1 MLHSPARFLTGPF
14 TGLRCWGLCWGL
26 VVLLGCPP
34 SAPAPKTPEQVIE
47 ESKITVREV
56 EAVLAAVKEPD
67 KATAGV
73 VPEAKPA
80 AAEPAKPVAKN
91 DPLKDVA
98 PPGPV
103 VPYFNPLTE
112 AEVAE
117 GWISLF
123 DGHSLFGWE
132 SNAAE
137 VNWAVADGTITAD
150 AGPKGLLLTYTPFA
164 DYQFRCE
171 YRMAAGGNSGV
182 FLRSLRE
189 PKDVL
194 KDCYEVNIVDEH
206 PEGYLTGAIVGLQKT
221 DKPIQGSGDWHT
233 LLLAA
238 NGTKITIAID
248 GNLVCIYDD
257 TRPEARRSGLI
268 GLQKNAG
275 KIEFKNIALQPLNQ
289 KPLFNG
295 TDLTGWRTVPGSK
308 GEFTVEDGTIRVK
321 GGEGFLESE
330 SQHKDFVLQA
340 QARTNADAVN
350 TGVFFRSETGTE
362 KAKSNGYEMQI
373 DNSYTKKEVDPN
385 APFEVPFPD
394 AIVDSEQGAVTTG
407 KSQPQSEL
415 EAQREII
422 RFLEMSRIS
431 DYGPPKN
438 AGTGAIFRRI
448 NARRIVASD
457 NAWATVTLI
466 ASGPRFSTFV
476 NGYAVVH
483 WEDTRKPDPN
493 PRKGQRLDAGHFSL
507 QGHDPGT
514 DASFR
519 AITVSNLP

>member
-1 MLHSPARFLTGPF
+1 MLMHHPLLTTGPQPRLCSWLLGF
-14 TGLRCWGLCWGL
+14 GLIA
-26 VVLLGCPP
+26 LLGCQP
-34 SAPAPKTPEQVIE
+34 SGPAPQSPEQVIE
-47 ESKITVREV
+47 ESQKTVREV
-56 EAVLAAVKEPD
+56 EAVIAAVKETD

-73 VPEAKPA
+73 VAEAQPAAPDVAKPA
-80 AAEPAKPVAKN
+80 AKN

-98 PPGPV
+98 PPGPL
-103 VPYFNPLTE
+103 VPYFNPLTD
-112 AEVAE
+112 AEIAE

-123 DGHSLFGWE
+123 DGHSLFGWG

-137 VNWAVADGTITAD
+137 VNWAVTDGSITAD

-182 FLRSLRE
+182 FLRTLRE

-206 PEGYLTGAIVGLQKT
+206 PEGYLTGSIVGLQKT
-221 DKPIQGSGDWHT
+221 AEPIQGSGDWHT

-248 GNLVCIYDD
+248 GNLVCVYDD

-308 GEFTVEDGTIRVK
+308 GEFTVEDGTIHVR

-340 QARTNADAVN
+340 QARTNVEEVN
-350 TGVFFRSETGTE
+350 TGIFFRAEAGTE
-362 KAKSNGYEMQI
+362 KAKSNGYEMQV
-373 DNSYTKKEVDPN
+373 DNSLKKVDPE
-385 APFEVPFPD
+385 APFRSGSF
-394 AIVDSEQGAVTTG
+394 
-407 KSQPQSEL
+407 
-415 EAQREII
+415 EII
-422 RFLEMSRIS
+422 
-431 DYGPPKN
+431 GVNVPGN
-438 AGTGAIFRRI
+438 AGTGAIFRRV
-448 NARRIVASD
+448 NARCLMALD
-457 NAWATVTLI
+457 NQWATVTLI
-466 ASGPRFSTFV
+466 ASGPRISTYV

-483 WEDTRKPDPN
+483 WDDTRKPDPN

-514 DASFR
+514 DAAFR
-519 AITVSNLP
+519 AITVSDLP

>member
-1 MLHSPARFLTGPF
+1 MHSPLELLLTDMLSR
-14 TGLRCWGLCWGL
+14 LRCGWLCLG
-26 VVLLGCPP
+26 VMALLGCQPGAPPAP
-34 SAPAPKTPEQVIE
+34 SAPTAGPLVT
-47 ESKITVREV
+47 EV
-56 EAVLAAVKEPD
+56 GRVLPDVKDEPD
-67 KATAGV
+67 Q
-73 VPEAKPA
+73 KPA
-80 AAEPAKPVAKN
+80 GTAAAPAKPTN

-98 PPGPV
+98 PAGPV
-103 VPYFNPLTE
+103 VPYFNPLTD
-112 AEVAE
+112 AEIAE

-132 SNAAE
+132 TNAAD
-137 VNWAVADGTITAD
+137 VNWSVAEGAITAD
-150 AGPKGLLLTYTPFA
+150 SGPKGLLLTYTPFA
-164 DYQFRCE
+164 DYRFRCE

-182 FLRSLRE
+182 FLRSLHE

-206 PEGYLTGAIVGLQKT
+206 PEGFLTGAIVGLQKT
-221 DKPIQGSGDWHT
+221 AEPIKGSEGDWHT
-233 LLLAA
+233 FLLTAD
-238 NGTKITIAID
+238 GTKITVTLD
-248 GNLVCIYDD
+248 GKEVCTYDD

-308 GEFTVEDGTIRVK
+308 GEFTVEDGTIHVK

-340 QARTNADAVN
+340 QARTNAAAVN
-350 TGVFFRSETGTE
+350 TGIFFRAETGTE
-362 KAKSNGYEMQI
+362 KARSNGYEAQI
-373 DNSYTKKEVDPN
+373 DFTRTEPEAS
-385 APFEVPFPD
+385 APGAD
-394 AIVDSEQGAVTTG
+394 A
-407 KSQPQSEL
+407 
-415 EAQREII
+415 
-422 RFLEMSRIS
+422 
-431 DYGPPKN
+431 PKN
-438 AGTGAIFRRI
+438 AGPGAIFRRV
-448 NARRIVASD
+448 NARRVVGQD
-457 NAWATVTLI
+457 NTWATVTLI
-466 ASGPRFSTFV
+466 ASGPRISTYV

-519 AITVSNLP
+519 AITVSDLP

>member
-1 MLHSPARFLTGPF
+1 MRFPCTTDILVRRTRNLLWHQPLHPQRTLF
-14 TGLRCWGLCWGL
+14 TTDPQPRLRYWLLGFGLIA
-26 VVLLGCPP
+26 LLGCQP
-34 SAPAPKTPEQVIE
+34 SGPAPKSPEQVIE
-47 ESKITVREV
+47 ESQKTVREV
-56 EAVLAAVKEPD
+56 EAVTAAVKEPD
-67 KATAGV
+67 KATSGV
-73 VPEAKPA
+73 VPEVKPA
-80 AAEPAKPVAKN
+80 AAVAAKAAAKN

-112 AEVAE
+112 AEIAE

-132 SNAAE
+132 SNSSE
-137 VNWAVADGTITAD
+137 VNWKVADETITAD

-182 FLRSLRE
+182 FLRTLRE

-206 PEGYLTGAIVGLQKT
+206 PEGFLTGSIVGLQKT
-221 DKPIQGSGDWHT
+221 AEPIQGSGDWHT

-308 GEFTVEDGTIRVK
+308 GEFTFEEGTIHVK

-330 SQHKDFVLQA
+330 SLHKDFVLQA
-340 QARTNADAVN
+340 QARTNTEEVN
-350 TGVFFRSETGTE
+350 TGIFFRAEAGTE
-362 KAKSNGYEMQI
+362 KAKSNGYEMQV
-373 DNSYTKKEVDPN
+373 DNSLKKEDPE
-385 APFEVPFPD
+385 APLRSGRF
-394 AIVDSEQGAVTTG
+394 
-407 KSQPQSEL
+407 
-415 EAQREII
+415 EII
-422 RFLEMSRIS
+422 
-431 DYGPPKN
+431 GVNVPGN
-438 AGTGAIFRRI
+438 AGTGAIFRRV
-448 NARRIVASD
+448 NARCLMALD
-457 NAWATVTLI
+457 KEWATVTLI
-466 ASGPRFSTFV
+466 ASGPRFSTYV

-493 PRKGQRLDAGHFSL
+493 PRKGQRTGAGHFSL

-519 AITVSNLP
+519 AITVSDMP

>member
-1 MLHSPARFLTGPF
+1 MLSHHLLLTTNPQPRLRSWLLGF
-14 TGLRCWGLCWGL
+14 GLLA
-26 VVLLGCPP
+26 LLGCKP
-34 SAPAPKTPEQVIE
+34 SGPAPQSPEQVIE
-47 ESKITVREV
+47 ESKKTVREV
-56 EAVLAAVKEPD
+56 EAAIAAVKETD
-67 KATAGV
+67 KATAGGV
-73 VPEAKPA
+73 AEAQPAASEVAKPA
-80 AAEPAKPVAKN
+80 AKN

-98 PPGPV
+98 PPGPL

-112 AEVAE
+112 SEITS

-137 VNWAVADGTITAD
+137 VNWKVEDGTITAD

-182 FLRSLRE
+182 FLRTLRE

-206 PEGYLTGAIVGLQKT
+206 PEGFLTGSIVGLQKT
-221 DKPIQGSGDWHT
+221 AEPIKGSGDWHT
-233 LLLAA
+233 FLLTA
-238 NGTKITIAID
+238 NGTKITIALD
-248 GNLVCIYDD
+248 GKQVCTYDD

-268 GLQKNAG
+268 GLQKNEG
-275 KIEFKNIALQPLNQ
+275 KIGFKNIALQPLNQ

-308 GEFTVEDGTIRVK
+308 GEFTVEDGTIHVQ

-330 SQHKDFVLQA
+330 SQHQDFVLQA
-340 QARTNADAVN
+340 QARTNTKEVN
-350 TGVFFRSETGTE
+350 TGIFFRAEAGTE
-362 KAKSNGYEMQI
+362 KAKSNGYEMQV
-373 DNSYTKKEVDPN
+373 DNSLKKKDPD
-385 APFEVPFPD
+385 APFFSGRFEIRGANVP
-394 AIVDSEQGAVTTG
+394 G
-407 KSQPQSEL
+407 
-415 EAQREII
+415 
-422 RFLEMSRIS
+422 
-431 DYGPPKN
+431 N
-438 AGTGAIFRRI
+438 AGTGAIFRRV
-448 NARRIVASD
+448 NARCLMALD
-457 NAWATVTLI
+457 MEWATVTLI
-466 ASGPRFSTFV
+466 ASGPRFSTYV

-493 PRKGQRLDAGHFSL
+493 PRKGQRAGTGHISL

-519 AITVSNLP
+519 AITVSDLP

>member
-1 MLHSPARFLTGPF
+1 MHRPALFHSVHSLSH
-14 TGLRCWGLCWGL
+14 LRTWGLCL
-26 VVLLGCPP
+26 SLSVLLGCQPNV
-34 SAPAPKTPEQVIE
+34 PAPTPPLPQAGPG
-47 ESKITVREV
+47 EV
-56 EAVLAAVKEPD
+56 TPIVNPTPSSTEVKP
-67 KATAGV
+67 
-73 VPEAKPA
+73 PA
-80 AAEPAKPVAKN
+80 AAPEPKPAAKN
-91 DPLKDVA
+91 DPLKDVV

-112 AEVAE
+112 AEITD

-132 SNAAE
+132 SNAPE
-137 VNWAVADGTITAD
+137 VNWSVADGTITAD

-164 DYQFRCE
+164 DYQFRCD
-171 YRMAAGGNSGV
+171 YKLAAGGNSGV
-182 FLRSLRE
+182 FLRTLRE

-221 DKPIQGSGDWHT
+221 AEPIKGSGDWHT
-233 LLLAA
+233 LLLSA

-248 GNLVCIYDD
+248 GNLVCVFDD
-257 TRPEARRSGLI
+257 TRHEARRTGLI

-295 TDLTGWRTVPGSK
+295 TDLTGWRVVPGSK
-308 GEFTVEDGTIRVK
+308 GEFTVEDSTIHVK

-340 QARTNADAVN
+340 QARTNVAAVN
-350 TGVFFRSETGTE
+350 TGVFFRAETGTE
-362 KAKSNGYEMQI
+362 KAKSNGYEMQV
-373 DNSYTKKEVDPN
+373 DNSRQEPEAS
-385 APFEVPFPD
+385 APGASDD
-394 AIVDSEQGAVTTG
+394 A
-407 KSQPQSEL
+407 
-415 EAQREII
+415 
-422 RFLEMSRIS
+422 
-431 DYGPPKN
+431 PKN
-438 AGTGAIFRRI
+438 AGTGAIFRRVS
-448 NARRIVASD
+448 ARRVVGND
-457 NAWATVTLI
+457 NQWSTVTLI
-466 ASGPRFSTFV
+466 ASGPRFSTYV

-519 AITVSNLP
+519 AITASDLP

>member
-1 MLHSPARFLTGPF
+1 MHKPHLLPVHSLSH
-14 TGLRCWGLCWGL
+14 LRTWGLCL
-26 VVLLGCPP
+26 SLSVLLGCQPNVPAPTLPLPQAGPIEVIPIANPTPP
-34 SAPAPKTPEQVIE
+34 SAEVRPQASEGTTP
-47 ESKITVREV
+47 
-56 EAVLAAVKEPD
+56 P
-67 KATAGV
+67 ATAP
-73 VPEAKPA
+73 VPKPA
-80 AAEPAKPVAKN
+80 AKN

-98 PPGPV
+98 PPGPL
-103 VPYFNPLTE
+103 VPYFNPLTD
-112 AEVAE
+112 AEIAE

-137 VNWAVADGTITAD
+137 VNWKVSEGTITAD

-164 DYQFRCE
+164 DYQFRCD
-171 YRMAAGGNSGV
+171 YKMAAGGNSGV
-182 FLRSLRE
+182 FLRTLRE

-221 DKPIQGSGDWHT
+221 AEPIQGSGDWHT
-233 LLLAA
+233 FLLTVH
-238 NGTKITIAID
+238 GTKIAVTLD
-248 GNLVCIYDD
+248 GKEVCTYDD

-275 KIEFKNIALQPLNQ
+275 KIEFKNIALHPLNQ

-308 GEFTVEDGTIRVK
+308 GEFTVEEGTIHVK

-330 SQHKDFVLQA
+330 SQHQDFVLQA
-340 QARTNADAVN
+340 QARTNVEEVN
-350 TGVFFRSETGTE
+350 TGIFFRAEAGTE
-362 KAKSNGYEMQI
+362 KAKSNGYEMQV
-373 DNSYTKKEVDPN
+373 DNTSGNQVAFRAQANSHMLIPGSYDGP
-385 APFEVPFPD
+385 
-394 AIVDSEQGAVTTG
+394 G
-407 KSQPQSEL
+407 EL
-415 EAQREII
+415 P
-422 RFLEMSRIS
+422 
-431 DYGPPKN
+431 YNG
-438 AGTGAIFRRI
+438 GTGAIFRRV
-448 NARRIVASD
+448 NARCLVALD
-457 NAWATVTLI
+457 YQWATVTLI
-466 ASGPRFSTFV
+466 ASGPRFSTYV

-493 PRKGQRLDAGHFSL
+493 PRKGQRAGAGHFSL

-519 AITVSNLP
+519 AITVSDLP

>member
-1 MLHSPARFLTGPF
+1 MSNLVSPTNPQRLA
-14 TGLRCWGLCWGL
+14 GLRAWGLCLGL
-26 VVLLGCPP
+26 MAVFGCQP
-34 SAPAPKTPEQVIE
+34 SAPPAPPAITPPP
-47 ESKITVREV
+47 SITVDQLV
-56 EAVLAAVKEPD
+56 AEAERVVPGMQDKLAAKQ
-67 KATAGV
+67 AGGA
-73 VPEAKPA
+73 EAPSKPA
-80 AAEPAKPVAKN
+80 N
-91 DPLKDVA
+91 DPLKDVV
-98 PPGPV
+98 PPGPL

-112 AEVAE
+112 AEITE

-150 AGPKGLLLTYTPFA
+150 SGPKGLLLTYTPFA
-164 DYQFRCE
+164 DYQFRCD
-171 YRMAAGGNSGV
+171 YKLAAGGNSGV
-182 FLRSLRE
+182 FLRTLRE

-206 PEGYLTGAIVGLQKT
+206 PEGYLTGSIVGIQKT
-221 DKPIQGSGDWHT
+221 AEPITGSGDWHT
-233 LLLAA
+233 FLLTA

-248 GNLVCIYDD
+248 GKEVCTYDD

-308 GEFTVEDGTIRVK
+308 GEFTVEDGTIHVK

-330 SQHKDFVLQA
+330 SQHKDFVLQT
-340 QARTNADAVN
+340 QARTNDVAVN
-350 TGVFFRSETGTE
+350 TGVFFRTEAGTE
-362 KAKSNGYEMQI
+362 KAKSNGYEMQV
-373 DNSYTKKEVDPN
+373 DNSSEKEAIQKAQGQPY
-385 APFEVPFPD
+385 PFVSGSWD
-394 AIVDSEQGAVTTG
+394 KAG
-407 KSQPQSEL
+407 
-415 EAQREII
+415 
-422 RFLEMSRIS
+422 M
-431 DYGPPKN
+431 PPGN
-438 AGTGAIFRRI
+438 AGTGAIFRRV
-448 NARRIVASD
+448 NARCLVARD
-457 NAWATVTLI
+457 NEWATVTLI
-466 ASGPRFSTFV
+466 ANGPRFSTYV

-483 WEDTRKPDPN
+483 WEDTRQPDPN
-493 PRKGQRLDAGHFSL
+493 PRKGQRAGAGHFSL

-519 AITVSNLP
+519 AISVGDLP

>member
-1 MLHSPARFLTGPF
+1 MLHTPARFLTGPF
-14 TGLRCWGLCWGL
+14 IGLRCWGLGFGL
-26 VVLLGCPP
+26 VALLGCQP

-47 ESKITVREV
+47 ESKKTVQEA
-56 EAVLAAVKEPD
+56 EAVIAAVKETD
-67 KATAGV
+67 KTTSGV

-80 AAEPAKPVAKN
+80 APEAAKPAAKN

-112 AEVAE
+112 AEIAE

-137 VNWAVADGTITAD
+137 VNWKVEDKTITAD

-164 DYQFRCE
+164 DYQFRCD

-221 DKPIQGSGDWHT
+221 AEPIQGSGDWHT
-233 LLLAA
+233 FLLIAD
-238 NGTKITIAID
+238 GTKITVSLD
-248 GNLVCIYDD
+248 GKEVCTYAD

-295 TDLTGWRTVPGSK
+295 TDLSGWRVVPGSK
-308 GEFTVEDGTIRVK
+308 GEFTVEHESFKRKDGLEVEDTIHVK

-340 QARTNADAVN
+340 QTRTNAYEVN
-350 TGVFFRSETGTE
+350 TGIFFRAEAGTE
-362 KAKSNGYEMQI
+362 KAKSNGYEMQV
-373 DNSYTKKEVDPN
+373 DNSSVKHANFKAQANSHLLVPGNFGGPGDFPN
-385 APFEVPFPD
+385 
-394 AIVDSEQGAVTTG
+394 
-407 KSQPQSEL
+407 
-415 EAQREII
+415 
-422 RFLEMSRIS
+422 
-431 DYGPPKN
+431 N
-438 AGTGAIFRRI
+438 AGTGAIFRRV
-448 NARRIVASD
+448 NARSLVAFD
-457 NAWATVTLI
+457 NQWATVTLI
-466 ASGPRFSTFV
+466 ASGPRFSTYV

-507 QGHDPGT
+507 QGHDPST

-519 AITVSNLP
+519 AITVSDLP

>member
-1 MLHSPARFLTGPF
+1 M
-14 TGLRCWGLCWGL
+14 
-26 VVLLGCPP
+26 
-34 SAPAPKTPEQVIE
+34 
-47 ESKITVREV
+47 
-56 EAVLAAVKEPD
+56 
-67 KATAGV
+67 
-73 VPEAKPA
+73 
-80 AAEPAKPVAKN
+80 
-91 DPLKDVA
+91 
-98 PPGPV
+98 

-112 AEVAE
+112 AEMTE

-132 SNAAE
+132 SNTTE
-137 VNWAVADGTITAD
+137 VNWSVADGAITAD

-164 DYQFRCE
+164 DYQFRCD

-182 FLRSLRE
+182 FLRTLRE

-206 PEGYLTGAIVGLQKT
+206 PEGYLTGSIVGLQKT
-221 DKPIQGSGDWHT
+221 AEPIQGSGDWHT

-248 GNLVCIYDD
+248 GNLVCVYDD

-268 GLQKNAG
+268 GLQKNAA

-308 GEFTVEDGTIRVK
+308 GEFTVENESFKRTDGLFIETTIHVK

-340 QARTNADAVN
+340 QARTNAEAVN
-350 TGVFFRSETGTE
+350 TGVFFRAEAGTE
-362 KAKSNGYEMQI
+362 KAKSNGYEMQV
-373 DNSYTKKEVDPN
+373 DNSFKRQAPQADDPEGDI
-385 APFEVPFPD
+385 PFRSGNFEIRGLHVP
-394 AIVDSEQGAVTTG
+394 G
-407 KSQPQSEL
+407 
-415 EAQREII
+415 
-422 RFLEMSRIS
+422 
-431 DYGPPKN
+431 N
-438 AGTGAIFRRI
+438 AGTGAIFRRV
-448 NARRIVASD
+448 NARCLMALD
-457 NAWATVTLI
+457 MEWATVTLI
-466 ASGPRFSTFV
+466 ASGPRFSTYV

-483 WEDTRKPDPN
+483 WEDTRQPDPN

-519 AITVSNLP
+519 AITVSDLPQ

>member
-1 MLHSPARFLTGPF
+1 MLLSHARFLTGPF
-14 TGLRCWGLCWGL
+14 TGLRCWGLGLGL
-26 VVLLGCPP
+26 VALLGCQP
-34 SAPAPKTPEQVIE
+34 SGPAPKTPEQVIE
-47 ESKITVREV
+47 ESQKTVREV
-56 EAVLAAVKEPD
+56 EAVLAAVKEPE

-73 VPEAKPA
+73 VPKAKPA
-80 AAEPAKPVAKN
+80 AAEAAEPAAKN

-103 VPYFNPLTE
+103 VPYFNPLND
-112 AEVAE
+112 AEIAE

-132 SNAAE
+132 SNSSE
-137 VNWAVADGTITAD
+137 VNWSVAERTITAD

-182 FLRSLRE
+182 FLRTLRE
-189 PKDVL
+189 PKDVT

-206 PEGYLTGAIVGLQKT
+206 PEGYLTGALVGLQKT
-221 DKPIQGSGDWHT
+221 AEPIKGSGEWHT

-295 TDLTGWRTVPGSK
+295 TDLTSWRTVPGSK
-308 GEFTVEDGTIRVK
+308 GEFTVEEGTIHVK
-321 GGEGFLESE
+321 GGEGFIESV
-330 SQHKDFVLQA
+330 SQHKDFVLQT
-340 QARTNADAVN
+340 QTRTNAEAVN
-350 TGVFFRSETGTE
+350 TGIFFRAAAGTE
-362 KAKSNGYEMQI
+362 KAKSNGYEMQV
-373 DNSYTKKEVDPN
+373 DNSYKSLFEENKAWDEKHGIDYPYPN
-385 APFEVPFPD
+385 GSALDYV
-394 AIVDSEQGAVTTG
+394 IRGAQLRHV
-407 KSQPQSEL
+407 
-415 EAQREII
+415 
-422 RFLEMSRIS
+422 
-431 DYGPPKN
+431 GPPTN

-457 NAWATVTLI
+457 NQWASVTLI
-466 ASGPRFSTFV
+466 ASGPRFSTYV
-476 NGYAVVH
+476 HGYAVVH
-483 WEDTRKPDPN
+483 WEDTRQPDPN
-493 PRKGQRLDAGHFSL
+493 PRKGLRLDAGHFSL

-514 DASFR
+514 DASFK
-519 AITVSNLP
+519 AITVSDLP